1 MKRMAILTFVIS
13 CFSTLSLAVSA
24 QQSGRARLDRLEQS
38 LKADV
43 PRLICLTDSYAT
55 GGQPSDMAF
64 GKLAASGFR
73 SVVDLRTAGEGADL
87 EKERKLVEQ
96 SGMRYFNVPVV
107 SSAPRPEQADE
118 FLQIVNEKA
127 HQPMLIHCATANRV
141 GAFMMIFRVLEQ
153 GWSEDKA
160 LEEAERIGLSS
171 GGLKKFAHNYISQH
185 KVKVIT
191 ETQH

>member
-160 LEEAERIGLSS
+160 LEEAERIGLRS
-171 GGLKKFAHNYISQH
+171 GGLKKFAHEYISQR
-185 KVKVIT
+185 KAKKS
-191 ETQH
+191 